1 MVASHAPP
9 EPADADEH
17 YAKDPNS
24 PPPPLAKVLD
34 GDLTS
39 ALEESANGTRDA
51 LASLADSVED
61 SATSAQGALASLAD
75 AAEGSTAGLKDALLD
90 PASAIRG
97 ARAASFAEAPL

>member
-9 EPADADEH
+9 EPADAVN
-17 YAKDPNS
+17 AKDPNG

-51 LASLADSVED
+51 LASLAD
-61 SATSAQGALASLAD
+61 
-75 AAEGSTAGLKDALLD
+75 AAEGSAAGLKDALLD

-97 ARAASFAEAPL
+97 ARAGSFAEAPL